1 MQSLMK
7 EQQERLATEMVKFLD
22 KELGGTEEEKMFE
35 SYNASIKASIKPG
48 EKYEQLILAAEICH
62 GEVSKIGSS
71 SQVKMMTDEGAVD
84 IMREDGCFMVNREML
99 NNAEE
104 AQVFVGEGAAHG
116 RGESR
121 VKGQIQCLSLA
132 PRPNTCIRFNLCG
145 I

>member
-1 MQSLMK
+1 MK

-35 SYNASIKASIKPG
+35 SYNASIKASIKPGPG

-116 RGESR
+116 RGESQVR
-121 VKGQIQCLSLA
+121 GQIQCVSLA
-132 PRPNTCIRFNLCG
+132 PSPNTWIRLNFCG
-145 I
+145 K

>member
-48 EKYEQLILAAEICH
+48 EKYEQLI
-62 GEVSKIGSS
+62 KIGSS

-121 VKGQIQCLSLA
+121 VKGQIQCVSLA
-132 PRPNTCIRFNLCG
+132 PRPNTWIRFNLCG

>member
-35 SYNASIKASIKPG
+35 SYNASVKASIKPG

-84 IMREDGCFMVNREML
+84 IM
-99 NNAEE
+99 
-104 AQVFVGEGAAHG
+104 
-116 RGESR
+116 
-121 VKGQIQCLSLA
+121 I
-132 PRPNTCIRFNLCG
+132 
-145 I
+145 